1 MRQAIF
7 ATATALALLG
17 QAQAQTAVPTPSE
30 HQMHMAAM
38 ATDTRQQLEF
48 PAPMKARMLSN
59 MRDHL
64 QVISEVIDAMS
75 RGQFSQASKIAHD
88 RLGLDSPS
96 AEGCRPQTNSSSA
109 QMSTPTSME
118 QMMAQFMPEGMRN
131 IGLSMHTSASDFSV
145 AAAESAKSGD
155 GKPAWAALARVTQ
168 NCVACHAVYKLK

>member
-1 MRQAIF
+1 MRTATF
-7 ATATALALLG
+7 ATVTALALMG
-17 QAQAQTAVPTPSE
+17 QAHAQTAASTPSE
-30 HQMHMAAM
+30 HQMHMATIAS
-38 ATDTRQQLEF
+38 DTRQQLEF

-64 QVISEVIDAMS
+64 QVISEVIDSMS
-75 RGQFSQASKIAHD
+75 RGQFSQASKIANS

-145 AAAESAKSGD
+145 SAAESAMSGD

-168 NCVACHAVYKLK
+168 NCVACHSVYKLK